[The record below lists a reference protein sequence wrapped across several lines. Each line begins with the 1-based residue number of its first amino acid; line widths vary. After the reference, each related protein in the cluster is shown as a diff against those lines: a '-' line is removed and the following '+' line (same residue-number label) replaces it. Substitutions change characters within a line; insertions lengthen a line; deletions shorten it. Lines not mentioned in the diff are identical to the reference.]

1 MLRLYSAGKIIPNPR
16 KAYRGGED
24 SYIVSSPTNSTL
36 AVADGVGGWES
47 KGVNPR
53 AFADQILIRTYE
65 FIKSGENNPYYA
77 LSAGFEMTNETG
89 SSTVCIGKMT
99 PDGIFRVANMGD
111 SGFLIIRNEEILLQS
126 SEHQHRFN
134 FPYQLG
140 RNKYGEPHG
149 EDRPSDAEIYQITLE
164 KGDVVVMGSDGLLD
178 NVWPKEILDYINK
191 QPRNPIALADGLAS
205 MAYHASQQ
213 DDNFVPFFHRAKEEG
228 VQFASYRGGKEDDIT
243 VLVGIVNEE

>member
-1 MLRLYSAGKIIPNPR
+1 MLRLFSAGKIIPHPR

-65 FIKSGENNPYYA
+65 FIKAGEDNPFYA
-77 LSAGFEMTNETG
+77 LEAGFEMTNETG

-99 PDGIFRVANMGD
+99 SDGIFRVVNMGD
-111 SGFLIIRNEEILLQS
+111 SGFLIIRNQEILLQS
-126 SEHQHRFN
+126 SEHQHQFN

-149 EDRPSDAEIYQITLE
+149 EDRPSDAQVYQITLE
-164 KGDVVVMGSDGLLD
+164 KSDIIVMGSDGLFD
-178 NVWPKEILDYINK
+178 NVWPKQILEYVNNNPK
-191 QPRNPIALADGLAS
+191 NPIEMSKDLAKI
-205 MAYHASQQ
+205 AYEQSQ
-213 DDNFVPFFHRAKEEG
+213 DDSNFVPFFHRAKEEG
-228 VQFASYRGGKEDDIT
+228 VEMASYRGGKEDDIT

>member
-24 SYIVSSPTNSTL
+24 SFIVSSPTNSTL

-65 FIKSGENNPYYA
+65 FIKSGENNPFFA
-77 LSAGFEMTNETG
+77 LEAGFEMTNETG

-99 PDGIFRVANMGD
+99 TDGIFRVANIGD

-126 SEHQHRFN
+126 SEHQHQFN

-164 KGDVVVMGSDGLLD
+164 EGDVVVMGSDGLLD

-191 QPRNPIALADGLAS
+191 QPKNPIALADGLAS

-213 DDNFVPFFHRAKEEG
+213 DDNFVPFFQRAKEEG

>member
-89 SSTVCIGKMT
+89 SSTVCVGKMT
-99 PDGIFRVANMGD
+99 PDGIFRVANVGD

-126 SEHQHRFN
+126 SEHQHQFN

-191 QPRNPIALADGLAS
+191 QPKNPIALADGLAS

-243 VLVGIVNEE
+243 VLVGIVNEG

>member
-53 AFADQILIRTYE
+53 AFADQILRSTYE
-65 FIKSGENNPYYA
+65 FIKAGEDNPLYA
-77 LSAGFEMTNETG
+77 LEAGFEMTNQTG
-89 SSTVCIGKMT
+89 SSTVCVGKMT
-99 PDGIFRVANMGD
+99 PDGVFRVANMGD
-111 SGFLIIRNEEILLQS
+111 SGFLIIRNEQILLQS
-126 SEHQHRFN
+126 SEHQHQFN

-149 EDRPSDAEIYQITLE
+149 EDRPSDAEMYQITLE
-164 KGDVVVMGSDGLLD
+164 NGDLIVMGSDGLFD
-178 NVWPKEILDYINK
+178 NVWPNEILDYINK
-191 QPRNPIALADGLAS
+191 QPKNPIALADGLAS
-205 MAYHASQQ
+205 IAYDASQEK
-213 DDNFVPFFHRAKEEG
+213 DNFVPFFHRAKQEG
-228 VQFASYRGGKEDDIT
+228 VPFGSYSGGKEDDIT
-243 VLVGIVNEE
+243 ALVGIVGTD

>member
-1 MLRLYSAGKIIPNPR
+1 MLRLYSAGKIIPHPR

-53 AFADQILIRTYE
+53 AFADQILRSTYG
-65 FIKSGENNPYYA
+65 FIKSGEENPLYA
-77 LSAGFEMTNETG
+77 LEAGFEMTNKTG

-111 SGFLIIRNEEILLQS
+111 SGFLIIRNQEILLQS
-126 SEHQHRFN
+126 SEHQHQFN

-149 EDRPSDAEIYQITLE
+149 EDRPSDAQMYQITLE
-164 KGDVVVMGSDGLLD
+164 QNDIVVMGSDGLFD
-178 NVWPKEILDYINK
+178 NVWPKEILKYINTES
-191 QPRNPIALADGLAS
+191 RIPIDLANGLADI
-205 MAYHASQQ
+205 AYEKSQN
-213 DDNFVPFFHRAKEEG
+213 DENYVPFFHRAKQEE
-228 VQFASYRGGKEDDIT
+228 VVLSNYQGGKEDDIT
-243 VLVGIVNEE
+243 VLVGIVN

>member
-1 MLRLYSAGKIIPNPR
+1 MLRLYSAGKNIPNPR

-65 FIKSGENNPYYA
+65 FIKSGENNPYDA
-77 LSAGFEMTNETG
+77 LSVGFEMTNETG
-89 SSTVCIGKMT
+89 SSTVCVGKMT

-126 SEHQHRFN
+126 SEHQHQFN

>member
-24 SYIVSSPTNSTL
+24 SFIVSSPTNSTL

-65 FIKSGENNPYYA
+65 FIKSGENNPFFA
-77 LSAGFEMTNETG
+77 LEAGFEMTNETG

-99 PDGIFRVANMGD
+99 TDGIFRVANIGD

-126 SEHQHRFN
+126 SEHQHQFN

-140 RNKYGEPHG
+140 RNKSGEPHG

-164 KGDVVVMGSDGLLD
+164 EGDVVVMGSDGLLD

-191 QPRNPIALADGLAS
+191 QPKNPIALADGLAS

-213 DDNFVPFFHRAKEEG
+213 DDNFVPFFQRAKEEG

>member
-1 MLRLYSAGKIIPNPR
+1 MLRLYSAGKIIPHPR

-53 AFADQILIRTYE
+53 AFADQILRSTYG
-65 FIKSGENNPYYA
+65 FIKSGEKNPLYA
-77 LSAGFEMTNETG
+77 LEAGFEMTNQTG

-111 SGFLIIRNEEILLQS
+111 SGFLIIRNQEILLQS
-126 SEHQHRFN
+126 SEHQHQFK

-149 EDRPSDAEIYQITLE
+149 EDRPSDAQMYQITLE
-164 KGDVVVMGSDGLLD
+164 QNDIVVMGSDGLFD
-178 NVWPKEILDYINK
+178 NVWPKEILKYINTES
-191 QPRNPIALADGLAS
+191 RSPIDLANGLADI
-205 MAYHASQQ
+205 AYEKSQN
-213 DDNFVPFFHRAKEEG
+213 DENYVPFFHRAKQEG
-228 VQFASYRGGKEDDIT
+228 VVLSNYQGGKEDDIT
-243 VLVGIVNEE
+243 VLVGIVN

>member
-65 FIKSGENNPYYA
+65 FIKAGENNPYYA

-178 NVWPKEILDYINK
+178 NVWPNEILDYINK

>member
-53 AFADQILIRTYE
+53 AFADEILIRTYE
-65 FIKSGENNPYYA
+65 FIKSGENNPYFA
-77 LSAGFEMTNETG
+77 LEAGFEMTIQTG

-99 PDGIFRVANMGD
+99 PDGVFRVANMGD
-111 SGFLIIRNEEILLQS
+111 SGFLIIRNQKILLQS
-126 SEHQHRFN
+126 SEHQHQFN

-140 RNKYGEPHG
+140 RNEYGEPHG
-149 EDRPSDAEIYQITLE
+149 EDRPHDAEIYQITLE
-164 KGDVVVMGSDGLLD
+164 EGDIVVMGSDGLLD
-178 NVWPKEILDYINK
+178 NVWPKQILEYVN
-191 QPRNPIALADGLAS
+191 QEPQNPIALAKGLAEI
-205 MAYHASQQ
+205 AYEQSQ
-213 DDNFVPFFHRAKEEG
+213 NKENAVPFFHRAKEEG
-228 VQFASYRGGKEDDIT
+228 VIFGSYQGGKEDDIT
-243 VLVGIVNEE
+243 VLVGIVNED

>member
-16 KAYRGGED
+16 KAHRGGED

>member
-1 MLRLYSAGKIIPNPR
+1 MLRLYSAGKIIPHPR

-53 AFADQILIRTYE
+53 AFADQILRSTYE
-65 FIKSGENNPYYA
+65 FIKSGDDNPYTA
-77 LSAGFEMTNETG
+77 LQAGYELTTETG

-99 PDGIFRVANMGD
+99 SDGVFRVANMGD
-111 SGFLIIRNEEILLQS
+111 SGFLIIRNQKILLQS
-126 SEHQHRFN
+126 SEHQHQFN

-149 EDRPSDAEIYQITLE
+149 EDRPSDAEMYQINLE
-164 KGDVVVMGSDGLLD
+164 NNDIIIMGSDGLFD
-178 NVWPKEILDYINK
+178 NVWPNEILAVVNEKTPNAITLSED
-191 QPRNPIALADGLAS
+191 LAAV
-205 MAYHASQQ
+205 AFKNSQE
-213 DDNFVPFFHRAKEEG
+213 DDIFVPFFHRAKQEE
-228 VQFASYRGGKEDDIT
+228 VQFGSYNGGKEDDIT
-243 VLVGIVNEE
+243 VLVGIVSH

>member
-1 MLRLYSAGKIIPNPR
+1 MLRLYSAGKIIPHPR

-53 AFADQILIRTYE
+53 AFADQILRSTYG
-65 FIKSGENNPYYA
+65 FIKSGEKNPLYA
-77 LSAGFEMTNETG
+77 LEAGFEMTNQTG

-111 SGFLIIRNEEILLQS
+111 SGFLIIRNQEILLQS
-126 SEHQHRFN
+126 SEHQHQFN

-149 EDRPSDAEIYQITLE
+149 EDRPSDAQMYQITLE
-164 KGDVVVMGSDGLLD
+164 QNDIVVMGSDGLFD
-178 NVWPKEILDYINK
+178 NVWPKEILKYINTES
-191 QPRNPIALADGLAS
+191 RSPIDLANGLADI
-205 MAYHASQQ
+205 AYEKSQN
-213 DDNFVPFFHRAKEEG
+213 DENYVPFFHRAKQEG
-228 VQFASYRGGKEDDIT
+228 VVLSNYQGGKEDDIT
-243 VLVGIVNEE
+243 VLVGIVN